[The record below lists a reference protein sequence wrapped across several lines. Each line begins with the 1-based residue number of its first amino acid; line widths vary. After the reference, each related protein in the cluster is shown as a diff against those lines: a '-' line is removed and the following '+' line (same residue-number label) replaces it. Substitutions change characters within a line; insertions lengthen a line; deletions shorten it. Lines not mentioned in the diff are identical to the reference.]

1 VLDRRV
7 AYIEEL
13 SLRLYSHMEKRFD
26 DVEAKLD
33 CKANKKQVDLVLGT
47 LDTMLKNQETDEQE
61 RLIAK

>member
-1 VLDRRV
+1 
-7 AYIEEL
+7 
-13 SLRLYSHMEKRFD
+13 MEKRFD